1 METKNI
7 QPALSV
13 VVSLQGLSRLLQANR
28 NLDSYTNNINGTH
41 REKLSFTQFSK
52 RIYCNRSLAASGLF
66 HMLERGDLSNRQKMN
81 GCSF

>member
-13 VVSLQGLSRLLQANR
+13 AVSLQDLSRLLQANR

-52 RIYCNRSLAASGLF
+52 IIYCNRSLAASGLF
-66 HMLERGDLSNRQKMN
+66 HMFERGDLSNRQKMN